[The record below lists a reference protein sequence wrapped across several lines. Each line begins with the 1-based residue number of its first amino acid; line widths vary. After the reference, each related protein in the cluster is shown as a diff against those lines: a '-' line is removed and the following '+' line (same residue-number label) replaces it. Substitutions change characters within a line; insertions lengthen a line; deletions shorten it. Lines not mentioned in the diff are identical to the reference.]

1 MMKPIRYLITISSKP
16 ISSPTQTEIE
26 ITATVCLPVVFLSGQ
41 MIFLNSAFRPF
52 QALDFFFASSIKS
65 HSL

>member
-16 ISSPTQTEIE
+16 ISRPTHTEIE

-52 QALDFFFASSIKS
+52 
-65 HSL
+65 